1 MNLHGDWTDDDLINM
16 YYLANYRSDL
26 RCGGSFIAPNG
37 EVAECDPVG
46 DNPCCSSHNWCGNTA
61 AHCDCVGCTDYRV
74 TCQKFRSDLRCG
86 GDYLAANGEVA
97 QCNPDGEYPC
107 CSPWNWCGITAD
119 HCDCADCA
127 DYRSSASEYR
137 DDYRCGE
144 NYLAPNGKPAKC
156 DPNGPYPCCSQWNW
170 CGNTADHCE
179 CDKCVD
185 FRNTCETFRSDYRCG
200 KGYKAPNGETAKCD
214 AFGIYPCCSPSNWCG
229 ITAAH
234 CDCFF
239 CSDYRI
245 Y

>member
-1 MNLHGDWTDDDLINM
+1 MWLVSFLAPTGEFAESATPLENTRAAHLNITGGWEITAATLRLCRLYRLHNPLCQKFRG
-16 YYLANYRSDL
+16 DL
-26 RCGGSFIAPNG
+26 RCG
-37 EVAECDPVG
+37 D
-46 DNPCCSSHNWCGNTA
+46 
-61 AHCDCVGCTDYRV
+61 
-74 TCQKFRSDLRCG
+74 
-86 GDYLAANGEVA
+86 DYLAANGEVA

-127 DYRSSASEYR
+127 DYGSSASEYR

-185 FRNTCETFRSDYRCG
+185 FRYSC
-200 KGYKAPNGETAKCD
+200 K
-214 AFGIYPCCSPSNWCG
+214 
-229 ITAAH
+229 
-234 CDCFF
+234 
-239 CSDYRI
+239 
-245 Y
+245 